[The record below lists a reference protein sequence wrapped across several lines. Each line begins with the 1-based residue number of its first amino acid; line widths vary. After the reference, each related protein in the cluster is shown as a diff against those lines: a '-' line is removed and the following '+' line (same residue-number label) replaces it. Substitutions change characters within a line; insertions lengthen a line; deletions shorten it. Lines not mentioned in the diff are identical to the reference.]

1 MKRSFFNIFY
11 IAALAGMLTSCEKG
25 FLDRAATNQ
34 QQDKDIFSNYETTN
48 QVIANLYSRT
58 PRVLR
63 YVGGNSM
70 LASATDESKDASTWM
85 NSFRF
90 NNGSWSGSDNPI
102 GNSWRDCYVAIRQ
115 ANSILEGIEKYGTPD
130 DPNNPGF
137 LQFRRGEVFFLRAF
151 FLAELMKQFGGVII
165 VTKTVDI
172 NDLTI
177 LNGKRSTYDSC
188 LAQVIKDCDSA
199 YNLLPA
205 ESWEPEHSGMIG
217 RVKKGVALALKSR
230 MTLYAASPLWAIAG
244 KTGPKGDISPQK
256 TASDPEKWAAAAAA
270 AKAVIEAKDRKGQI
284 AYQLEPNLAARQ
296 AMFISKTLTSREVI
310 WMRMKDDNQDFDRY
324 AFPFGS
330 SGWSGASP
338 SQNLAGD
345 YEMQATGLHPSAPG
359 SGYNPAQPFVGRDPR
374 FYTDILYNDAT
385 FKNRRLEYWSKT
397 DTWPVGKDEMST
409 ATDHSRTGYSMRK
422 LVDAG
427 YTVNQGPNHDFH
439 GIVYRLAEFYLN
451 YAEAQNEVLAAPDQS
466 VYDAIN
472 AVRVRAG
479 VKPILVGTMTKEQMR
494 DAVRHE
500 RRIELAFEGHRF
512 WDVRRW
518 KIASETET
526 ALWGMKTTKNPDGS
540 FTYEVVKVE
549 DRPFAPRMYMIPITQ
564 DETLRNPNLEQNP
577 EW

>member
-1 MKRSFFNIFY
+1 MKRHIFNNIM
-11 IAALAGMLTSCEKG
+11 IGVAVMTLGTACDKG
-25 FLDRAATNQ
+25 FLDRAATTQ
-34 QQDKDIFSNYETTN
+34 QQDKDIFSNFAVTD
-48 QVIANLYSRT
+48 QVISNLYSRT

-70 LASATDESKDASTWM
+70 LASAADEGKDASTWM

-90 NNGSWSGSDNPI
+90 NAGSWSGNDNPI

-130 DPNNPGF
+130 DPNNIGA
-137 LQFRRGEVFFLRAF
+137 LSRRRGEVFFLRAF
-151 FLAELMKQFGGVII
+151 FLSELMKQFGGVLII
-165 VTKTVDI
+165 TKTIAIDDVV
-172 NDLTI
+172 T
-177 LNGKRSTYDSC
+177 LNGARTTYDSC

-199 YNLLPA
+199 YRLLP
-205 ESWEPEHSGMIG
+205 SVNKDIDVG
-217 RVKKGVALALKSR
+217 RVTKGVTLALKSR

-244 KTGPKGDISPQK
+244 KTDYKGDITIDK
-256 TASDPEKWAAAAAA
+256 TASDPAKWEAAAAA
-270 AKAVIEAKDRKGQI
+270 AKALLDFKDEGGAPVYI
-284 AYQLEPNLAARQ
+284 LEPTLPARQ
-296 AMFISKTLTSREVI
+296 DIYRTRALQSREVI
-310 WMRMKDDNQDFDRY
+310 WMRMRDDDQGFDQY
-324 AFPFGS
+324 TFPFGS
-330 SGWSGASP
+330 GGWSGVSP

-345 YEMQATGLHPSAPG
+345 YEMQATSLIPSATG

-385 FKNRRLEYWSKT
+385 FKGRKMEFWLG
-397 DTWPVGKDEMST
+397 GKDEMSNN
-409 ATDHSRTGYSMRK
+409 TDHSRTGYAMRK
-422 LVDAG
+422 LNNESATIG
-427 YTVNQGPNHDFH
+427 QTSRQIHS
-439 GIVYRLAEFYLN
+439 IIYRLAEFYLN
-451 YAEAQNEVLAAPDQS
+451 YAEAQNEVLATPDAS

-479 VKPILVGTMTKEQMR
+479 VKPFLAGSMTKEQMR

-518 KIASETET
+518 KIAAETEPI
-526 ALWGMKTTKNPDGS
+526 LWGMKSTKNGDGT
-540 FTYEVVKVE
+540 FTYEIVKVE

-564 DETLRNPNLEQNP
+564 DETLRNPNLKQNP